1 MTAFVSGDPKMIES
15 FQKGRDIYSSIA
27 SISFNLPY
35 EECFEF
41 NPITG
46 AQQPE
51 GKARRSEAKVI
62 LLGMNYGRSVNSLAD
77 QLYGKNDDMTDEEK
91 LKGAQRICDIFSTQF
106 PSVPKA
112 IKAAQD
118 FARIHGYV
126 ETILGRRRHLPNM
139 QLPMYEFEPLPGYV
153 NPDVDPLD
161 TTTLLAESSKIPPRV
176 VAALTEK
183 LSKCR
188 YAGQRYTIT
197 QELREKYH
205 IAVINHSK
213 EISKA
218 SRQCFN
224 SVIQGSAAEQTKL
237 AILMLETDPRWKAIG
252 GRLILPVH
260 DRPVINLLWT

>member
-27 SISFNLPY
+27 SIAFNLPY
-35 EECFEF
+35 EECCEF
-41 NPITG
+41 NPVTG

-62 LLGMNYGRSVNSLAD
+62 LLGLNYGRSVNSLAD
-77 QLYGKNDDMTDEEK
+77 QLYGKRDDMTDEEK
-91 LKGAQRICDIFSTQF
+91 LKGAQKIYDAFGKQF
-106 PSVPKA
+106 PTVLHA
-112 IKAAQD
+112 IKKAQEY
-118 FARIHGYV
+118 AKLTGYV

-205 IAVINHSK
+205 IKVISHSK
-213 EISKA
+213 EIA
-218 SRQCFN
+218 RATRQVWN
-224 SVIQGSAAEQTKL
+224 STIQGRQYCL
-237 AILMLETDPRWKAIG
+237 NMLNPITQGCA
-252 GRLILPVH
+252 
-260 DRPVINLLWT
+260 